1 MRACMWQGTVLN
13 IKFKSLWLT
22 GLSLLFSW
30 TTSPVAYPSVLFSH
44 WTIYPLWWW
53 LLCVNLAGLWDS
65 DIWSNIILDVS
76 VRCFW
81 MRLTFKW
88 VPGVSC
94 GKESTCNAGDLSLIP
109 GLGKSYGVGNGN
121 PLHYSCL
128 ENSMDR
134 GAWSPTVNGVT
145 KSQTWLSN

>member
-94 GKESTCNAGDLSLIP
+94 GKESTCKAGDLSLIL
-109 GLGKSYGVGNGN
+109 GLVRSPEGGHGN
-121 PLHYSCL
+121 PLQYSDGG
-128 ENSMDR
+128 NPMDR
-134 GAWSPTVNGVT
+134 GAWQNTVHGGHKGLT
-145 KSQTWLSN
+145 QLSN